1 MESVWGEEELEGD
14 RGNIPRF
21 SLCWF
26 MAVGREGGELRIGE
40 SLAICVGF
48 EEKWDLRSVKEHSF

>member
-1 MESVWGEEELEGD
+1 MESAWREEGVEGD

-26 MAVGREGGELRIGE
+26 MAVGREGGELRIGQ
-40 SLAICVGF
+40 SLAIACWV
-48 EEKWDLRSVKEHSF
+48 